1 MTHLAHDKVASVSN
15 PASGRTRSEAVKRRF
30 SEALRTLHIQNDRF
44 FAVLMLVQWVAS
56 IAVAA
61 IISPRAWEGT
71 KSAVHLH
78 VVAAVFLGGT
88 ITVLPVWFGLKRPGE
103 ALTRHLLAIAQM
115 LMSALLIHLTEGR
128 IETHFHVF
136 GSLAFLAFYRDVR
149 VLVTA
154 TVVTYLD
161 HLGRGMFLPES
172 VYGVITASPWRSL
185 EHSFWVLFEVG
196 FLSLALRR
204 SLGEM
209 WQVAERQITLENVN
223 EEMEHAVRLRT
234 KELAASEE
242 RFRLHFEH
250 VPIGLFRAIPNG
262 ELLLTNPAFA
272 RMLGYDSPA
281 ELLTAKLSL
290 ATLEPTEEQSALLS
304 ELAEKGEVSSMDVS
318 WSRKDGTKAFVRV
331 SAKAFLCNET
341 GADQYFEGSAEDI
354 TERRLL
360 EERYLQS
367 QKVQAIG
374 QLAGGVAHDFNNILT
389 AIIGYSDLVLR
400 KVTADPE
407 VRRNVEE
414 IKRAGE
420 RAAELT
426 RQLLAFSR
434 KQALQPR
441 VFQLNTIVADMEK
454 MLRRLVGE
462 QVEIR
467 TITTPNVGLVK
478 ADIGQ
483 VQQVLMNLV
492 VNARDA
498 MPKGGT
504 LTLETANVVLDSEY
518 ARLNSDVSPG
528 EYVLLAVSD
537 NGMGMSSEVKAR
549 IFEPFFTTKAPGSG
563 TGLGLATCHG
573 IVKQSGGHIAVY
585 SEFGH
590 GTTFKVYLPRATELQ
605 EDAVPRGESPELQGG
620 SETVLLVED
629 EPVVR
634 ELGALV
640 LSSLGYRVFEASN
653 GREAITL
660 IEQRRDNPF
669 QLVVTDVVMPEMGGR
684 ELAQRLRELSPGTRL
699 LYSSGYTHDAIE
711 KTDLLE
717 EGINFLQKPYTMSVL
732 AGKIREVLDHGKQD
746 RPISLPL
753 S

>member
-1 MTHLAHDKVASVSN
+1 M
-15 PASGRTRSEAVKRRF
+15 
-30 SEALRTLHIQNDRF
+30 
-44 FAVLMLVQWVAS
+44 
-56 IAVAA
+56 
-61 IISPRAWEGT
+61 
-71 KSAVHLH
+71 H
-78 VVAAVFLGGT
+78 VIAAVFLGGT
-88 ITVLPVWFGLKRPGE
+88 ITILPVWFGLKRPGE
-103 ALTRHLLAIAQM
+103 SLTRHLLAIAQM

-185 EHSFWVLFEVG
+185 EHSCWVLFEVG

-209 WQVAERQITLENVN
+209 WQVAERQISLENVN
-223 EEMEHAVRLRT
+223 EEMEQAVRLRT

-272 RMLGYDSPA
+272 RMLGYESPA

-290 ATLEPTEEQSALLS
+290 ATLESSEEQSALLS
-304 ELAEKGEVSSMDVS
+304 ELTEKGEISSMDVS
-318 WSRKDGTKAFVRV
+318 WLRKDGTNAFVRV

-341 GADQYFEGSAEDI
+341 GTDRYFEGSAEDI

-389 AIIGYSDLVLR
+389 AIIGYSDMVLR
-400 KVTADPE
+400 KVAADPE
-407 VRRNVEE
+407 ARRNVEE

-434 KQALQPR
+434 KQTLQPR
-441 VFQLNTIVADMEK
+441 VFQLNTVVTDMEK

-462 QVEIR
+462 HVEIR

-504 LTLETANVVLDSEY
+504 LTLETGNVVLDSEY
-518 ARLNSDVSPG
+518 ARLNSEVSPG

-537 NGMGMSSEVKAR
+537 NGTGMSPEVKAR
-549 IFEPFFTTKAPGSG
+549 IFEPFFTTKAAGSG

-585 SEFGH
+585 SELGH
-590 GTTFKVYLPRATELQ
+590 GTTFKVYLPKATESE
-605 EDAVPRGESPELQGG
+605 EDAIACGEPPEPLGG
-620 SETVLLVED
+620 NETVLLVED

-660 IEQRRDNPF
+660 VEQRRDNPF

-684 ELAQRLRELSPGTRL
+684 ELAQRLRELSPDTRI

-732 AGKIREVLDHGKQD
+732 AGKVREVLDHRNQD
-746 RPISLPL
+746 RPLSLPL